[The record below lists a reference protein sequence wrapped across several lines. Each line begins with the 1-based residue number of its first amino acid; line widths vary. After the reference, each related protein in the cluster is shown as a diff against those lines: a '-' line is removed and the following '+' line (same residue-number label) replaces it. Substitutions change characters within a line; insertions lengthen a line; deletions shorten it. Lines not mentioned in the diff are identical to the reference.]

1 MKKKEQSF
9 EEKLNRLEEISVLL
23 EDEGIDL
30 DKAIELYEEGLAL
43 SKECSERLKTA
54 ELRISELK
62 KNSLDINSNQIA
74 E

>member
-9 EEKLNRLEEISVLL
+9 EDKLNRLEEISVLL
-23 EDEGIDL
+23 EDEELDL

-54 ELRISELK
+54 ELRINELK
-62 KNSLDINSNQIA
+62 KNSLDINSNQVT

>member
-9 EEKLNRLEEISVLL
+9 EEKLKRLEEISVLL
-23 EDEGIDL
+23 EDEEIDL

-54 ELRISELK
+54 ELKINELK
-62 KNSLDINSNQIA
+62 KNSLDINSNQIT